1 MALWIFNLARLYTL
15 FLHIYIP
22 NLKSVPPLF
31 LKIYPLKCI
40 FYEKMAK
47 NSHYFG
53 LQVIYRAMELKRDML
68 VYSIIQHVHVH
79 LQVSTAL
86 HYENMADFVICYN
99 KNDQKLSEF
108 WSVKYTYILQL
119 NDLKF

>member
-1 MALWIFNLARLYTL
+1 
-15 FLHIYIP
+15 
-22 NLKSVPPLF
+22 
-31 LKIYPLKCI
+31 
-40 FYEKMAK
+40 
-47 NSHYFG
+47 
-53 LQVIYRAMELKRDML
+53 MELKR

-99 KNDQKLSEF
+99 KNDQKLSGF

-119 NDLKF
+119 NDLKFLENVYFVKAHLKI